1 MKILGRIF
9 LVLSLLVV
17 SFSVATQ
24 PVFAA
29 DCTAGQSASG
39 CTCRAPMVIQ
49 GGYCV
54 PTLNSDNGS
63 LNPNNGAAT
72 TNVFGN
78 VEAPPGVAQYNA
90 GSSSGIGLIPFIST
104 LIRIATIVAGVI
116 VFINFILAGYAYIS
130 SDGSSKVNEQVR
142 NQLTF
147 SVIGLVIIVASYTI
161 IAIISLLLFGKA
173 DFILN
178 PTISGPTQ

>member
-17 SFSVATQ
+17 SFSVATT
-24 PVFAA
+24 PAFAA
-29 DCTAGQSASG
+29 PCTPGESVG
-39 CTCRAPMVIQ
+39 LCTCEAPMIVQ
-49 GGYCV
+49 YGRCV
-54 PTLNSDNGS
+54 PGS
-63 LNPNNGAAT
+63 TTNTGGAAT

-78 VEAPPGVAQYNA
+78 VDAPPGVAQYNA
-90 GSSSGIGLIPFIST
+90 DSASGIGLIPFIST
-104 LIRIATIVAGVI
+104 LIRIATIVAGII